1 MVRDLLDAKQLEIF
15 REGCSRRLAELLS
28 VPGPNGQK
36 YMCESTR
43 LPHRYSYGTCSAS
56 RQLLH
61 DMAWA
66 SQIDLPTT
74 TPILKR
80 LFGSDDYVCHGAG
93 GDLCLPGV
101 VEYQHLHRVRRSLPS
116 SLFFRYFAKLTFR
129 IFAHRMATRSARCPA

>member
-80 LFGSDDYVCHGAG
+80 LFGSEDYVCHGAG
-93 GDLCLPGV
+93 GADLCLPGA
-101 VEYQHLHRVRRSLPS
+101 VEYQHLHRVRRRRSLPNP
-116 SLFFRYFAKLTFR
+116 K
-129 IFAHRMATRSARCPA
+129 P

>member
-1 MVRDLLDAKQLEIF
+1 
-15 REGCSRRLAELLS
+15 
-28 VPGPNGQK
+28 
-36 YMCESTR
+36 
-43 LPHRYSYGTCSAS
+43 
-56 RQLLH
+56 
-61 DMAWA
+61 MAWA

-93 GDLCLPGV
+93 GDLCLPGA

-129 IFAHRMATRSARCPA
+129 IFARRTATRSAR